1 MTLIRIRILGVHME
15 LDYKFLL
22 SGSTGILD

>member
-22 SGSTGILD
+22 SGSIRLLD